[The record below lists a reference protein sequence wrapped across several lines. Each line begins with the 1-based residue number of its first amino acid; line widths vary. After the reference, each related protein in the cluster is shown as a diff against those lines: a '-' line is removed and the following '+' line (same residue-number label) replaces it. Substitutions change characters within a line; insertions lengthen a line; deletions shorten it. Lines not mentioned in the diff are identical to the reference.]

1 MSSFG
6 RLRDKVAIVTAST
19 AGIGLGIAT
28 RLASEGAKVVI
39 SSRKQESVDQI
50 VRDLKSKNFECA
62 GLACHVGANLKS
74 ADCEISHPFGP
85 DGGAPYEYKWS
96 IIFITSYTA
105 FNPAPPIGMYAVSK
119 TALLGLTKA
128 LAEELGPER
137 HIRVN
142 AVAPGVVPT
151 KFAAALVATE
161 SMRQHTVDKTLL
173 RKLGTPENI
182 AAVVAMLASDDGSYI
197 TGETIV
203 VAGGM
208 QREHRPNTTLLVWL
222 YHDEGL
228 VNVSFDADIA
238 SDWSHALNSEHVA
251 VIEITDTTGERVI
264 SLYKSEVCRLHELQ
278 HKVTEQVKIEEQH
291 VPCAAA
297 SSTVVIRA
305 KICPVSDFTSPV
317 SEVTFPLSSLFDD
330 GKASKS
336 SDITLSSPG
345 GVALQES
352 SHAGTCQV
360 TMRYFPARSKG
371 KVRDTLGIE
380 QIDDSCYP
388 DRSGARSPK
397 FYENKHQPAVF
408 HRRGHGPRKVNAL
421 Y

>member
-1 MSSFG
+1 M
-6 RLRDKVAIVTAST
+6 
-19 AGIGLGIAT
+19 T
-28 RLASEGAKVVI
+28 R
-39 SSRKQESVDQI
+39 
-50 VRDLKSKNFECA
+50 
-62 GLACHVGANLKS
+62 
-74 ADCEISHPFGP
+74 
-85 DGGAPYEYKWS
+85 
-96 IIFITSYTA
+96 
-105 FNPAPPIGMYAVSK
+105 
-119 TALLGLTKA
+119 
-128 LAEELGPER
+128 
-137 HIRVN
+137 
-142 AVAPGVVPT
+142 
-151 KFAAALVATE
+151 
-161 SMRQHTVDKTLL
+161 
-173 RKLGTPENI
+173 
-182 AAVVAMLASDDGSYI
+182 
-197 TGETIV
+197 
-203 VAGGM
+203 
-208 QREHRPNTTLLVWL
+208 
-222 YHDEGL
+222 GL

-297 SSTVVIRA
+297 SSTVLIRA

-345 GVALQES
+345 GVAPQES